1 MSHRAWTFDPRAFHV
16 QLEEQIVEE
25 GEVRL
30 DKLLRLARGVVE
42 NASSVAQEALEFMR
56 FDEEDLEMPA
66 PGSDEYVAHRWY
78 MFSLAPWLL
87 PTPSLPGWGVLK
99 HVLPL
104 AGWSDEDVRTLIF
117 GQPLGLLARKYGSDT
132 IAAEFGWMWEYGWLD
147 VSAAEEISARL
158 AEVGDVFFS
167 PLQEGME
174 ELVDWAKMISRDPV
188 EMLTMAYNT
197 TQEMLQT
204 ALEREEALFLV
215 LD

>member
-16 QLEEQIVEE
+16 QLEEQIVED

-30 DKLLRLARGVVE
+30 DKLLGLVRGVVE
-42 NASSVAQEALEFMR
+42 NASSVAWETLGYMR

-66 PGSDEYVAHRWY
+66 PNSDEYVAHRWY
-78 MFSLAPWLL
+78 MFALAPWLL
-87 PTPSLPGWGVLK
+87 PAPSLPGWGALK
-99 HVLPL
+99 MVLPL
-104 AGWSDEDVRTLIF
+104 AGWSDEDVRTLIR
-117 GQPLGLLARKYGSDT
+117 GQPLGSLARDYGSDT
-132 IAAEFGWMWEYGWLD
+132 IAAEFGCMGEYGWLD
-147 VSAAEEISARL
+147 LIAAEEMSARL
-158 AEVGDVFFS
+158 TGVRDLFFS
-167 PLQEGME
+167 PPQEGME

-188 EMLTMAYNT
+188 EMLTVAYNT